1 MPPIQAAA
9 PETPVLT
16 AIDRVWSG
24 HPVGFA
30 LAVTDRQIFVG
41 YYDAARQLTIASRS
55 RSDGASWRYHKLDS
69 WLGWD
74 SHNGIA
80 MAVDASGQLHVAAN
94 MHNDPL
100 NYFRTT
106 APGDVRTLARVP
118 MMVDAG
124 VERRMTYPIF
134 LTDAAGRLIFK
145 YRDGGSGNG
154 NERFNRYDPATGR
167 WQALLS
173 GPLIDGEGK
182 RNAYAVGPV
191 LGPDKRFHLAW
202 VWRETPD
209 AATNHDLSYAR
220 SADLQHWERSDGTPL
235 TLPIR
240 LSTAEI
246 VDAVPVRA
254 GMINNNTVPGF
265 DARGRPMISFHKFD
279 AHGDTQIFVARREG
293 RGWRIVQVSDWRG
306 FRWEIGGG
314 GSLDSRLFVGG
325 VEPAGDRLRLRVVRD
340 GAPIDFLLDPDTLA
354 RVEERPGDSL
364 AARLAARVA
373 VPAGMRLGTVEDAGS
388 GIALAW
394 ATRPPNRDLATADIP
409 EPATLY
415 LVLPPVLAK

>member
-1 MPPIQAAA
+1 MR
-9 PETPVLT
+9 T
-16 AIDRVWSG
+16 
-24 HPVGFA
+24 
-30 LAVTDRQIFVG
+30 
-41 YYDAARQLTIASRS
+41 
-55 RSDGASWRYHKLDS
+55 DGASWRYHKLES

-74 SHNGIA
+74 SHNSIA
-80 MAVDASGQLHVAAN
+80 LAVDAVGQLHVAAN

-100 NYFRTT
+100 TYFRTAT
-106 APGDVRTLARVP
+106 PGDVRTLARVP
-118 MMVDAG
+118 VMVDPA
-124 VERRMTYPIF
+124 VERRMTYPVF
-134 LTDAAGRLIFK
+134 LTDGEGRLIFK

-154 NERFNRYDPATGR
+154 NERFNRYDPVAGR

-173 GPLIDGEGK
+173 TPLIDGEGK

-202 VWRETPD
+202 VWRDTPD

-246 VDAVPVRA
+246 VDPVPVRA
-254 GMINNNTVPGF
+254 GMINNNTVIGF
-265 DARGRPMISFHKFD
+265 DAQGRATITFHKFD
-279 AHGDTQIFVARREG
+279 TRGDTQIYVARREAKS
-293 RGWRIVQVSDWRG
+293 WRIVQVSDWRG

-325 VEPAGDRLRLRVVRD
+325 VEPEGNRLRLRVVRD
-340 GAPIDFLLDPDTLA
+340 GAPIDLLLDPDTLA
-354 RVEERPGDSL
+354 RVEERPGGSL
-364 AARLAARVA
+364 AARLSEREP
-373 VPAGMRLGTVEDAGS
+373 VPTGMRLSTLEDPGS
-388 GIALAW
+388 GVALAW
-394 ATRPPNRDLATADIP
+394 ATRPPNRDVATADIP
-409 EPATLY
+409 DPSTLY

>member
-1 MPPIQAAA
+1 M
-9 PETPVLT
+9 
-16 AIDRVWSG
+16 
-24 HPVGFA
+24 GFA
-30 LAVTDRQIFVG
+30 LAVTGRQIFVG

-55 RSDGASWRYHKLDS
+55 RTDGASWRYHKLGS

-74 SHNGIA
+74 SHNSIA
-80 MAVDASGQLHVAAN
+80 LAVDAGGQLHVAAN

-100 NYFRTT
+100 TYFRTAT
-106 APGDVRTLARVP
+106 PGDVRTLARVP
-118 MMVDAG
+118 VMVDPA

-134 LTDAAGRLIFK
+134 LTDGEGRLIFK

-154 NERFNRYDPATGR
+154 NERFNRYDAATGR

-173 GPLIDGEGK
+173 SPLIDGEGK

-202 VWRETPD
+202 VWRDTPD

-220 SADLQHWERSDGTPL
+220 SADLQRWERSDCTPL
-235 TLPIR
+235 ALPIR

-246 VDAVPVRA
+246 VDPVPVRA
-254 GMINNNTVPGF
+254 GMINNNTVIGF
-265 DARGRPMISFHKFD
+265 DTQGRPAITFHKFD
-279 AHGDTQIFVARREG
+279 ARGDTQIYVARREA

-306 FRWEIGGG
+306 FRWDIGGG

-325 VEPAGDRLRLRVVRD
+325 VGPEGNRLRLRVVRD
-340 GAPIDFLLDPDTLA
+340 GAPIDLLLDPHTLA

-364 AARLAARVA
+364 AARLSGRVPI
-373 VPAGMRLGTVEDAGS
+373 PAGMRLNTLEDPGS
-388 GIALAW
+388 GVALAW
-394 ATRPPNRDLATADIP
+394 ATRPPNRDVATADIP
-409 EPATLY
+409 EPSTLY
-415 LVLPPVLAK
+415 LVLPPPVLAK